1 MNLILT
7 LNILLLKAN
16 VMMSDLNKQ
25 VILFCLYIYILKFGK
40 KVYNWMYTGTLRY
53 IYIVYAREVLMIM
66 SFYPHELRL
75 M

>member
-40 KVYNWMYTGTLRY
+40 KFIIGCTQVHWGISILSMH
-53 IYIVYAREVLMIM
+53 VK
-66 SFYPHELRL
+66 F
-75 M
+75 